1 MALECMCFEVPVT
14 QSACNSP
21 DYGDHLH
28 VSQHI
33 TLTVGTLRG
42 HGLITGE
49 LPFLYKRNKSY
60 FAK

>member
-1 MALECMCFEVPVT
+1 MCFEVSAT
-14 QSACNSP
+14 QSACHFP
-21 DYGDHLH
+21 DSSDQLQ

-33 TLTVGTLRG
+33 TLNLSTLQG
-42 HGLITGE
+42 HGFIIGE